1 MDLVIWFEQFLALIQ
16 SGAASVIS
24 LLPVGYAL
32 AAGMMA
38 TINPCGFALLP
49 AYISIYLGNKD
60 DGGREIGTMSRLIR
74 ALAIS
79 VVVALGFVLLFGS
92 VGLVIAAGGRFLI
105 GIMPWA
111 GLLIGI
117 GMALL
122 GIWLLT
128 TKGKLHSGLAARLSA
143 KIGVKETGGVR
154 SYLVF
159 GIAYG
164 IASLSCTLPVFLVV
178 VGSSL
183 AAEGFLMGFY
193 QFISYALGMGLVL
206 TVLTVGMAL
215 VKGAITRFVRNLV
228 PYVEKASAV
237 FILLAGAFVVYYWL
251 TIGGLGR
258 AIQKLF
264 L

>member
-1 MDLVIWFEQFLALIQ
+1 LALIQ
-16 SGAASVIS
+16 GEVASVIS

-49 AYISIYLGNKD
+49 AYISIYLGNRD
-60 DGGREIGTMSRLIR
+60 DGGREIGTLTRLIR

-92 VGLVIAAGGRFLI
+92 VGLIISAGGRFLI

-117 GMALL
+117 GMVLL
-122 GIWLLT
+122 GIWLLIA
-128 TKGKLHSGLAARLSA
+128 KGRLHSSIAAEFSA
-143 KIGVKETGGVR
+143 KIGVKGTGGVR
-154 SYLVF
+154 SYFLF

-183 AAEGFLMGFY
+183 AAGGFLVGFY
-193 QFISYALGMGLVL
+193 QFISYALGMSIVL

-215 VKGAITRFVRNLV
+215 VKEAITRFMRSLV
-228 PYVEKASAV
+228 PYVERASAV
-237 FILLAGAFVVYYWL
+237 FILLAGGFVVYYWL
-251 TIGGLGR
+251 TIGGLGKN
-258 AIQKLF
+258 IQNLF
-264 L
+264 